1 MSGSFH
7 SGLVRQIVDIPKLL
21 SILQLYGYGSKSE
34 ILRQLLKPFI
44 SPDNVQFKQEFTLIC
59 NDITLLLNQY
69 SEDDDSMMFQSLFHL
84 YNQIGNV
91 TDIFFSLNKL
101 VIFEPKLSAIYV
113 ECQLHEAV
121 IAFYSKYFLFIED
134 KCEERLKKGQIVEKW
149 AFKFVYRWSLINSAD
164 LFPLFYQFIQVFS
177 KSTNTYSSFF
187 FASISPHSPEW
198 FH

>member
-34 ILRQLLKPFI
+34 ILCQLLKPFI
-44 SPDNVQFKQEFTLIC
+44 SPENGQFKQEFTLTC

-69 SEDDDSMMFQSLFHL
+69 SEDDDSMMFQ
-84 YNQIGNV
+84 IGNV
-91 TDIFFSLNKL
+91 TDLFFSLNKL

-134 KCEERLKKGQIVEKW
+134 KCEERLKKGQIVEK
-149 AFKFVYRWSLINSAD
+149 
-164 LFPLFYQFIQVFS
+164 
-177 KSTNTYSSFF
+177 
-187 FASISPHSPEW
+187 
-198 FH
+198 